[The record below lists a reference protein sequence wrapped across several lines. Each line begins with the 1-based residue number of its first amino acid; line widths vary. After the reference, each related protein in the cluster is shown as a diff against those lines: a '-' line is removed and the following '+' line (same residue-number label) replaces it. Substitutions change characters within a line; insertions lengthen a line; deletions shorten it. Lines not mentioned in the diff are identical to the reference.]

1 MSIFEK
7 FKTKQSVSRLAEE
20 MLYAQ
25 VAEEIQNGIKRNGLW
40 AKAIA
45 DAELNED
52 KAKAIYI
59 KLRVQSLIDEY
70 NIKESKID
78 SIVDS
83 NKEKIKSNNVSK
95 KDIAYSTN
103 SIGTSSRELTCL
115 NCNRN
120 SKMLIKKV
128 PMTLTEKILFTWL
141 GGIPGFTIGSIIT
154 SSIDSLIP
162 SLFAFISY
170 IAIYFILFNKK
181 QMQCPSC
188 GNTGLI
194 N

>member
-7 FKTKQSVSRLAEE
+7 SKTKQSISRLAEE

-25 VAEEIQNGIKRNGLW
+25 VAEEIQNGVRRNGLW

-52 KAKAIYI
+52 KAKSIYI

-83 NKEKIKSNNVSK
+83 NKEKIKSTNARK
-95 KDIAYSTN
+95 KVLDYSTN
-103 SIGTSSRELTCL
+103 SIGISSRELTCL
-115 NCNRN
+115 NCDRN

-128 PMTLTEKILFTWL
+128 SMTLTEKMLFTWF
-141 GGIPGFTIGSIIT
+141 GGLPGIMIGSVIS

-162 SLFAFISY
+162 SLFAVISY
-170 IAIYFILFNKK
+170 IAVYFILFNKK

-188 GNTGLI
+188 GNTGSI
-194 N
+194 S

>member
-7 FKTKQSVSRLAEE
+7 FKTKQSISRLAEE

-25 VAEEIQNGIKRNGLW
+25 VAEEIQNGVRRNGLW
-40 AKAIA
+40 AKAIV

-52 KAKAIYI
+52 KAKVIYI
-59 KLRVQSLIDEY
+59 KLRVQSLIDEF

-83 NKEKIKSNNVSK
+83 NKEKIKSTNVIK
-95 KDIAYSTN
+95 KDIGYSTN
-103 SIGTSSRELTCL
+103 SIGSSNKEFTCL
-115 NCNRN
+115 NCNRS
-120 SKMLIKKV
+120 SKMLIKKAS
-128 PMTLTEKILFTWL
+128 MTLTEMILFTLL
-141 GGIPGFTIGSIIT
+141 GGIPGFIIGSIIT

-162 SLFAFISY
+162 LFTTISY
-170 IAIYFILFNKK
+170 ITVYFTLFNKK
-181 QMQCPSC
+181 IMQCPSC

-194 N
+194 S